1 MMTKIELNKPILNLD
16 GSPIEGSNLGKLLS
30 QMLAG
35 SNKGDALKFMAWAL
49 KLHAGESIELDP
61 TDKEVLKSFILSNEQ
76 LTNLSKAQMLECFN

>member
-1 MMTKIELNKPILNLD
+1 MTKIELNKPILNLD
-16 GSPIEGSNLGKLLS
+16 ESLIEGSNLGKLLA
-30 QMLAG
+30 QMLAV